1 MGVCISGCDVGSRNS
16 CRFFGNI
23 VFTSVYGGS
32 TGNKLIYP
40 GWRVVE
46 AKHLQQGMSM
56 YGMAIGYGI
65 AAAGQEDKVG
75 FKTISFVRMH
85 RRLDLRFKLLVK

>member
-1 MGVCISGCDVGSRNS
+1 
-16 CRFFGNI
+16 
-23 VFTSVYGGS
+23 
-32 TGNKLIYP
+32 
-40 GWRVVE
+40 
-46 AKHLQQGMSM
+46 M

-85 RRLDLRFKLLVK
+85 RRLDLRFKLLVKWSRILTLAYGAVNMDDQPVRDFGMEEDGRFGSNFNVSSRCHY